1 MVQLLTG
8 DAEARS
14 FHVYSVK
21 FDAKNTHQPLT
32 VKMIYNLQCGLKTR
46 VISSAEFSRDSR
58 WIVITSTR
66 GTSHLYPIVPNGK
79 TPDFA
84 SHGPTK
90 DIFGP
95 QTAPGTIDG
104 EGSGSLPC
112 APENTL
118 SQGDEKFLYIYS
130 NSNVKRSSF
139 LTVPA
144 DGSSSVNEKALFSH
158 TVSFVSQRFDYAKVV
173 FWVFDNNGL
182 LSLYSLKVS
191 KAA

>member
-1 MVQLLTG
+1 MTG

-21 FDAKNTHQPLT
+21 FDAKNAHQPLT

-66 GTSHLYPIVPNGK
+66 GTSHMYPIIPNGK

-84 SHGPTK
+84 SHGPTR

-95 QTAPGTIDG
+95 QTVMGSLEG
-104 EGSGSLPC
+104 EGPVSLPSV
-112 APENTL
+112 PETTPNPN
-118 SQGDEKFLYIYS
+118 GEKFLYIYS
-130 NSNVKRSSF
+130 NSNVKRSTF
-139 LTVPA
+139 LTVPG

-158 TVSFVSQRFDYAKVV
+158 TVSFVSQRFDYAKIV

>member
-1 MVQLLTG
+1 MTG
-8 DAEARS
+8 DVEARS

-21 FDAKNTHQPLT
+21 FGAENSHQPLG

-46 VISSAEFSRDSR
+46 VISSVEFSRDSR

-66 GTSHLYPIVPNGK
+66 GTSHMYPITPNGK
-79 TPDFA
+79 SPDFS

-90 DIFGP
+90 EIFDTLG
-95 QTAPGTIDG
+95 I
-104 EGSGSLPC
+104 SGSIEADGATTFPP
-112 APENTL
+112 APESPSSLDN
-118 SQGDEKFLYIYS
+118 EKFLYVYS
-130 NSNVKRSSF
+130 KSNIKRSMF
-139 LTVPA
+139 LTVPM
-144 DGSSSVNEKALFSH
+144 DGSSVVNEKALFSH

-191 KAA
+191 KAM